1 MPLPVVE
8 KVIDFIF
15 KRSVLSDE
23 EIDIGFFGGEP
34 LLQFKLIKKFINMM
48 KKHPLYPSKRVNF
61 SIVSNGTIL
70 NSKIINYIKEHQI
83 SFGISC
89 DGPPQIQDRFRRTKS
104 GRKTSDIVE
113 KNIKKVKKAFSNAM
127 VNAVYHPNTY
137 KQLPQTI
144 RYFASLGVKQIY
156 LNPDFSAPWCKQDIL
171 SIQDV
176 YDEIGEIYT
185 QHYLEENPLFI
196 SMIDSKISVI
206 LRGGYRTID
215 RCRMGKGEFAFTPSG
230 DIYPC
235 ERLVGNGQN
244 DHCIGNVLNG
254 QVRSNNPCHEA
265 PAGQINTECTSC
277 SIKEYCMNWC
287 GCSNY
292 MSTGLY
298 NRVSSFLCA
307 SEKAAIKTSF
317 EVFQN
322 IEKQLGPT
330 FYQHAG
336 GRMLANSISES

>member
-1 MPLPVVE
+1 MPLSVAE

-15 KRSVLSDE
+15 KRSVLNDE

-34 LLQFKLIKKFINMM
+34 LLQFGQIKKIISLIEN
-48 KKHPLYPSKRVNF
+48 HPLYQSERVNL
-61 SIVSNGTIL
+61 SIVTNGTIL
-70 NSKIINYIKEHQI
+70 NSKIIDYIREHRI

-89 DGPPQIQDRFRRTKS
+89 DGPPQIHDRFRRTKS

-113 KNIKKVKKAFSNAM
+113 KNIKKAKKAFSNVM
-127 VNAVYHPNTY
+127 VNAVYHPDTY

-156 LNPDFSAPWCKQDIL
+156 LNPDFSALWSQEDIL

-176 YDEIGEIYT
+176 YDEIGVVYT
-185 QHYLEENPLFI
+185 QHYLEENPLFV
-196 SMIDSKISVI
+196 SLIDSKISVI
-206 LRGGYRTID
+206 LRGGYRPVD
-215 RCRMGKGEFAFTPSG
+215 RCRMGKGEFAFTPTG

-235 ERLVGNGQN
+235 ERLVGDGQN
-244 DHCIGNVLNG
+244 DHCIGNVM
-254 QVRSNNPCHEA
+254 NNLCHSTNQCHTASE
-265 PAGQINTECTSC
+265 GEINTECSSC

-292 MSTGLY
+292 MATGLY

-322 IEKQLGPT
+322 IENQIGPT

-336 GRMLANSISES
+336 GHMLANSISEP